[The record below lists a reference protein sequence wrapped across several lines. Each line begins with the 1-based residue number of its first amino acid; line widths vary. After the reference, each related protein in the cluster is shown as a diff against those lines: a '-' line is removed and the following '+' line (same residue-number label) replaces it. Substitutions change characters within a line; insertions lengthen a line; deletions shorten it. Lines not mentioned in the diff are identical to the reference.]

1 MKVLIFGGNG
11 FLGNALTSLLYE
23 MGFEYCTVSRSDSK
37 SSYNLDISDFE
48 EYSKLPNNFF
58 NIVINCATI
67 LPGGN
72 YLDNDYL
79 EKIYKT
85 NILGTQ
91 NICKWIDGQ
100 SSVTKIINCSTLVV
114 VAKPWPLNLTEEE
127 FTYPSGN
134 HVLYCTSKLTQE
146 LIFKTFA
153 SAKKIVLSQIRFS
166 ALYGETMAWNGVI
179 CNMID
184 QAKEN
189 KKIILKN
196 GSKVTVDFLH
206 IDDAAKI
213 ILATINSDYNG
224 ILNGASGNEVSIL
237 ELANIIARSF
247 IDTVEI
253 VNIEEENINENR
265 SLISID
271 KLKKI
276 IDTSLFVNL
285 SDGIQKMTDL

>member
-1 MKVLIFGGNG
+1 MRVLIFGGNG
-11 FLGNALTSLLYE
+11 FLGDAVTSLLHE
-23 MGFEYCTVSRSDSK
+23 MGFEYYTVSRSYSK
-37 SSYNLDISDFE
+37 SSYNLDISNFE
-48 EYSKLPNNFF
+48 EFSKLPNNFF
-58 NIVINCATI
+58 DIVINCATI

-114 VAKPWPLNLTEEE
+114 VAKPWPLHLTEDE

-153 SAKKIVLSQIRFS
+153 ADKRIVLSQIRFS
-166 ALYGETMAWNGVI
+166 ALYGESMAWNGII

-189 KKIILKN
+189 KKISLKN

-206 IDDAAKI
+206 INDAAKI

-224 ILNGASGNEVSIL
+224 ILNGASGNEVSLL
-237 ELANIIARSF
+237 ELANIIAKSF
-247 IDTVEI
+247 NDTIEI
-253 VNIEEENINENR
+253 INIEEENINENR
-265 SLISID
+265 ALISID

-276 IDTSLFVNL
+276 IDTSLFINL
-285 SDGIQKMTDL
+285 SNGIQKMTDL

>member
-11 FLGNALTSLLYE
+11 FLGNALTAHLYE

-48 EYSKLPNNFF
+48 EFSKLPNNFF

-166 ALYGETMAWNGVI
+166 ALYGETMAWNGII

-189 KKIILKN
+189 KKITLKN

-206 IDDAAKI
+206 ITDAAKI
-213 ILATINSDYNG
+213 ILATINSNYDG
-224 ILNGASGNEVSIL
+224 ILNGASGHEVSIL
-237 ELANIIARSF
+237 ELANIIGRSF
-247 IDTVEI
+247 TDTVEI